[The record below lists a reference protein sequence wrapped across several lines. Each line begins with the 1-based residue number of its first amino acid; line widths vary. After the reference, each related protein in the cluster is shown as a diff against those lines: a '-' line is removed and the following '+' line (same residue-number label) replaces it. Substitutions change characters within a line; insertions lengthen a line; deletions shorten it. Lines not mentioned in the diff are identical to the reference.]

1 MCYDLFRSDYLVTYM
16 VRPTYASDTTVLMD
30 DKVAFLYPASEWR
43 IQMLRALMEIR
54 VFRN

>member
-1 MCYDLFRSDYLVTYM
+1 M
-16 VRPTYASDTTVLMD
+16 VRLTYVSDTTVLMD
-30 DKVAFLYPASEWR
+30 DKVAVLYPASEWR

>member
-1 MCYDLFRSDYLVTYM
+1 M
-16 VRPTYASDTTVLMD
+16 VRLTYVSNTTVLMD
-30 DKVAFLYPASEWR
+30 DKVAVLYPASKWR